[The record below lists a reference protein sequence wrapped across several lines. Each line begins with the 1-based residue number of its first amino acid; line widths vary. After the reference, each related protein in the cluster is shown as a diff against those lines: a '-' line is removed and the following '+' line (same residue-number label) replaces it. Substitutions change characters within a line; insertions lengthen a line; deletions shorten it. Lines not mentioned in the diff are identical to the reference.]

1 MNQIEWKATA
11 RKSLSKISNREI
23 RLKIFNTIGLLT
35 DWPNCHLDIKKLQNR
50 SDYRLRI
57 GNYRVIFEID
67 TQGNPIIITINQV
80 EKRDERTYA

>member
-1 MNQIEWKATA
+1 MNKIEWKASA
-11 RKSLSKISNREI
+11 RKNLSKISNREI
-23 RLKIFNTIGLLT
+23 RLKIFNTIGLLV
-35 DWPNCHLDIKKLQNR
+35 DWPNCRLDIKKLQNR
-50 SDYRLRI
+50 SDYRLRV